1 MLRQTSSGALLLER
15 HLNCIQHPRK
25 LGEHPI
31 MPGALDDIEPAVGKG
46 FGEMVGGLRRYD
58 SIVAALPHDRAHVDL
73 ATSQVPWSAEQAQVL
88 ERALDARPQPFVDR
102 GPKIGA
108 HVSGRENGPL
118 WKRDPPHPSSTR
130 QARRRAD

>member
-46 FGEMVGGLRRYD
+46 FGEMVGGLRRHD
-58 SIVAALPHDRAHVDL
+58 RIVAALPHDRWHVDL
-73 ATSQVPWSAEQAQVL
+73 AKRQVPWSAEQAQVL
-88 ERALDARPQPFVDR
+88 ERALDPRPQPFVDR
-102 GPKIGA
+102 GPKIGKDYA
-108 HVSGRENGPL
+108 YRALGLTTFTRFTGR
-118 WKRDPPHPSSTR
+118 
-130 QARRRAD
+130 